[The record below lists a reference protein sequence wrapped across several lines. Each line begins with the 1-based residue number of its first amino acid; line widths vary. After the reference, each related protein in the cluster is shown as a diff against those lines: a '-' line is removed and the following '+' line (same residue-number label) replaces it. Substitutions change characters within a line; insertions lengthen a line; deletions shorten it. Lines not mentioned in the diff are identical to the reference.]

1 MAEGDVVVTA
11 GVLVE
16 AGKGPQI
23 VNHDKVKMGSVQISK
38 KEKEVV
44 NEEQIDEVEEI
55 IH

>member
-1 MAEGDVVVTA
+1 MEEGDIVLTA

-23 VNHDKVKMGSVQISK
+23 VNHDKLKMGRVQTLK

-44 NEEQIDEVEEI
+44 NKEQIDEVEEI